1 MPKFCMESNRVA
13 TSVGD
18 APIRSLLVAAIVG
31 FHLGWPSA
39 VTAAEEETVTQ
50 QQRAAILKTFRDEVT
65 PFLKKYCTECHR
77 DARRNKGDVEFGS
90 TFSRPGA
97 GEFRKLWQAAMANVK
112 EHAMPPENAKNQP
125 TEEERRKFVE
135 WVPKVR
141 HLNPKDP
148 GPFVIRRLN
157 KVEYANTLRDLLGID
172 PSVARDLPDEVP
184 GEGYLNTISP
194 LQSEQYLAIANEAVS
209 RALGPTNGQVSEKQ
223 RQLLGATPANARDYR
238 EAAKKVSR
246 SLARNAFRRPAT
258 DEEIEVLMRV
268 FDLAR
273 DNKLD
278 YQGSLRL
285 VLKAI
290 LVSPQFLFITPA
302 KEPPAD
308 QSIVPLDDHQ
318 IASRLSYFLWSTM
331 PDAELSGLADRGQLN
346 EPATIRAQV
355 KRMLLDKRSR
365 ALFDGFGQQWLG
377 IGGLREKRFDP
388 VKFPEMTPALREAMH
403 EEARLFFEALVR
415 ENRPVA
421 DFIKGDFI
429 FVNEGLAK
437 IYGLQEKVSGPQ
449 MRRVQIKDPN
459 RGGILGMPAT
469 LAITSFPDR
478 TSAVKRGAWVLEQV
492 MGEHIPPA
500 PPNVPALDKQD
511 KNKVANLT
519 LRQRTELHR
528 SNAVCANCHKIMDP
542 IGFGLENFDAIGR
555 WRDKD
560 ESGGPIDA
568 GGQLPGGKKFHSPK
582 ELKAILAE
590 RKDDLARNL
599 AEKLLAYALCRQL
612 EGYDLT
618 VVDQILGNI
627 RKDNDRLQ
635 PLIMEVAT
643 SYPFTHR
650 RIK

>member
-1 MPKFCMESNRVA
+1 MSAQKPDLAAGGRVLRIGILYLILTAIALVFSLFRLNPAPFCLLDEV
-13 TSVGD
+13 D
-18 APIRSLLVAAIVG
+18 APL
-31 FHLGWPSA
+31 
-39 VTAAEEETVTQ
+39 
-50 QQRAAILKTFRDEVT
+50 D
-65 PFLKKYCTECHR
+65 
-77 DARRNKGDVEFGS
+77 D
-90 TFSRPGA
+90 
-97 GEFRKLWQAAMANVK
+97 
-112 EHAMPPENAKNQP
+112 
-125 TEEERRKFVE
+125 
-135 WVPKVR
+135 
-141 HLNPKDP
+141 
-148 GPFVIRRLN
+148 
-157 KVEYANTLRDLLGID
+157 ANTERYCDL
-172 PSVARDLPDEVP
+172 VRRM
-184 GEGYLNTISP
+184 
-194 LQSEQYLAIANEAVS
+194 SEH
-209 RALGPTNGQVSEKQ
+209 T
-223 RQLLGATPANARDYR
+223 
-238 EAAKKVSR
+238 
-246 SLARNAFRRPAT
+246 
-258 DEEIEVLMRV
+258 
-268 FDLAR
+268 
-273 DNKLD
+273 
-278 YQGSLRL
+278 
-285 VLKAI
+285 
-290 LVSPQFLFITPA
+290 QFLFITPA

-308 QSIVPLDDHQ
+308 LAIVPLDDHQ

-331 PDAELSGLADRGQLN
+331 PDAELSGLADAGRLN
-346 EPATIRAQV
+346 EPAAIRAQV
-355 KRMLLDKRSR
+355 RRMLSDNRSR

-377 IGGLREKRFDP
+377 IGGLKEKRFDP

-403 EEARLFFEALVR
+403 EEARLFFETLVR
-415 ENRPVA
+415 ENRPVV
-421 DFIKGDFI
+421 DFITGDFV
-429 FVNEGLAK
+429 FVNESLAS

-449 MRRVQIKDPN
+449 MRRMQVKDPN

-511 KNKVANLT
+511 KNKVASLT

-528 SNAVCANCHKIMDP
+528 SNAVCANCHKLMDP

-568 GGQLPGGKKFHSPK
+568 GGQLPGGKKFHSPR

-599 AEKLLAYALCRQL
+599 TEKMLAYALCRQL

-635 PLIMEVAT
+635 PLIMEIAT